1 MPNGSE
7 RERERELV
15 SEVECVTFFGCFD
28 LIFIDVILVG
38 SLLLLL
44 FSSSSSSLFPSFTL
58 AVCCAR
64 SFLLHVLVLITYIV
78 NGMLN
83 ANVDL

>member
-1 MPNGSE
+1 M
-7 RERERELV
+7 RD
-15 SEVECVTFFGCFD
+15 FFGCFD

-44 FSSSSSSLFPSFTL
+44 FSSSSSSFPSFTL

>member
-1 MPNGSE
+1 ME
-7 RERERELV
+7 AKERERELV

-44 FSSSSSSLFPSFTL
+44 FSSSSSSFPSFTL

>member
-7 RERERELV
+7 RERESAGERGRMRD
-15 SEVECVTFFGCFD
+15 FFGCFD

-44 FSSSSSSLFPSFTL
+44 FSSSSSFPSFTL